1 MNPSDPSDVESATL
15 QHRRPTDVQDSEL
28 GAEGERPTY
37 DDAVAEEIG
46 GDYDYAEADTS
57 LNDDDDVSPPHPLAV
72 PWRNPN

>member
-1 MNPSDPSDVESATL
+1 VK
-15 QHRRPTDVQDSEL
+15 DSEL

-72 PWRNPN
+72 LRRNAD